1 MGICLALILLGFQ
14 KLYRSRNGFYRFR
27 FLTSEYDAMPK
38 TKAWTGIFFQLQ
50 KKLSTL
56 TWFPVI
62 EHDSEKYTLLIM
74 SYFFCFILII

>member
-1 MGICLALILLGFQ
+1 MFW
-14 KLYRSRNGFYRFR
+14 SRNVFIWIMENGFR

-50 KKLSTL
+50 KKFRTL

-74 SYFFCFILII
+74 NYFLLLFY